1 MTNSPAPLPADL
13 LAATE
18 ALAEQLL
25 ETEPF
30 MLYERAQARLQ
41 TDRAANKLLERF
53 AVAQADL
60 RAHQSQGQQVS
71 MAEVEALR
79 ALQQA
84 VQADASVQEYSAAQ
98 QAAAECLRQVNQ
110 DISDV
115 LGVDFGALTK
125 RGCC

>member
-1 MTNSPAPLPADL
+1 MNPSPTPLPADL
-13 LAATE
+13 LAAAN

-41 TDRAANKLLERF
+41 TDPAANQLLERY
-53 AVAQADL
+53 AMAQSEL
-60 RAHQSQGQQVS
+60 RARQAQGPVAA
-71 MAEVEALR
+71 AELEALR
-79 ALQQA
+79 GLQQA
-84 VQADASVQEYSAAQ
+84 VQANPSVQEYAAAQ

-110 DISDV
+110 DISDM

>member
-1 MTNSPAPLPADL
+1 MKPALTPLPVDL
-13 LAATE
+13 LAATD

-30 MLYERAQARLQ
+30 MLYGRAQARLQ
-41 TDRAANKLLERF
+41 TDRAANKLLERY
-53 AVAQADL
+53 AVAQSEL
-60 RAHQSQGQQVS
+60 RAQQTQSPVS
-71 MAEVEALR
+71 MTDVEALR

-84 VQADASVQEYSAAQ
+84 VQANASVQEYSAAQ

-110 DISDV
+110 DISEV

>member
-1 MTNSPAPLPADL
+1 MKPSPLTLPADL
-13 LAATE
+13 LTATD

-30 MLYERAQARLQ
+30 MLYQRAQARLQ
-41 TDRAANKLLERF
+41 TDATAIRLLERY
-53 AVAQADL
+53 AAAQSNL
-60 RAHQSQGQQVS
+60 RSRRAQGQIAE
-71 MAEVEALR
+71 AEVEAVQ

-84 VQADASVQEYSAAQ
+84 VQADPSIHEYAMAQ
-98 QAAAECLRQVNQ
+98 QAAAECLRKVSQ
-110 DISDV
+110 DINDV

>member
-1 MTNSPAPLPADL
+1 MTNSPAPLPPEL
-13 LAATE
+13 LAATN

-53 AVAQADL
+53 AVAQSEL
-60 RAHQSQGQQVS
+60 RARQTEGQIS
-71 MAEVEALR
+71 MSEVEALR

-84 VQADASVQEYSAAQ
+84 VQADASVQEYSTAQ

-115 LGVDFGALTK
+115 LGVDFGMLTK

>member
-1 MTNSPAPLPADL
+1 MKPSPFPLPADL
-13 LAATE
+13 LAATD

-30 MLYERAQARLQ
+30 MLYQRAQARLQ
-41 TDRAANKLLERF
+41 SDATAIRLLERY
-53 AVAQADL
+53 AAAQSEL
-60 RAHQSQGQQVS
+60 RARRGQGPIS
-71 MAEVEALR
+71 EAEVEALR

-84 VQADASVQEYSAAQ
+84 VQTDPSIYEYATAQ
-98 QAAAECLRQVNQ
+98 QAAAECLRKVSQ
-110 DISDV
+110 DINDV